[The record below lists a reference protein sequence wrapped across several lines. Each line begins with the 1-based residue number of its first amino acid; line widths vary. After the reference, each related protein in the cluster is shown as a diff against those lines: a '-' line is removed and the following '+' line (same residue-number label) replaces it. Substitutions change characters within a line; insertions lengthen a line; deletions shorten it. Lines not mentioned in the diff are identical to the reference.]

1 MPVQKKKHIAVSVLF
16 LVVGIVVLIAILM
29 PIIWSINFSLKKPGE
44 QYALESI
51 FTSSITLENYRKAL
65 YPAFIRYILNSVLA
79 SAGTAVV
86 ALAISLLASYAFSRL
101 KFWGRSQL
109 LIGILLSQLV
119 PITIIII
126 PVYQV
131 LKTLG
136 VINTYPGL
144 ILAYLTF
151 AVPVS
156 IWMLKGF
163 FDQIPLEIEE
173 AAIIDGCSKQG
184 AFFRIVLPIS
194 QPGITATTV
203 WILIACWQEILY
215 ALTVLTGTEMRTI
228 SVGILDFFGQW
239 VIDYPTLFAGSVLV
253 SFPIVVVFVFL
264 QRYFVAGL
272 AEGAIKG

>member
-1 MPVQKKKHIAVSVLF
+1 V
-16 LVVGIVVLIAILM
+16 
-29 PIIWSINFSLKKPGE
+29 
-44 QYALESI
+44 
-51 FTSSITLENYRKAL
+51 
-65 YPAFIRYILNSVLA
+65 
-79 SAGTAVV
+79 GTAVV
-86 ALAISLLASYAFSRL
+86 SLPISLLASYAFSRL
-101 KFWGRSQL
+101 RFWGRSQL

-119 PITIIII
+119 PITVIII

-131 LKTLG
+131 LKLLG
-136 VINTYPGL
+136 VINTFPGL
-144 ILAYLTF
+144 ILAYLSF

-163 FDQIPLEIEE
+163 FDQIPMDIEE
-173 AAIIDGCSKQG
+173 AAIIDGCSKRG

-203 WILIACWQEILY
+203 WILIACWQEIIY

-272 AEGAIKG
+272 AEGAVKG